1 MLRSKKKK
9 NQKLLSRPRQL
20 ITLSDTKSMFS
31 EQFKTIRTNIMFA
44 MPKQG
49 LKTILVTSSTPGEG
63 KSTNA
68 ANLSVVFAQE
78 GKRVLLVDAD
88 MRKPTMHNTF
98 SIINLYGLSSILE
111 RKCQYDE
118 ALQNTSV
125 EGLYIITSGPI
136 PPNPAELLLS
146 ATMDRFLEEVKQA
159 FDLII
164 FDAPPLL
171 PVADAQIL
179 SNKCDGSLL
188 IISTGDAEKEDV
200 KKAKTL
206 LIASKANIIGVVLNK
221 YKLSKSQYYYEYGDK
236 NN

>member
-9 NQKLLSRPRQL
+9 NKKLLTKPRQL
-20 ITLSDTKSMFS
+20 ITVSDAKSMIS
-31 EQFKTIRTNIMFA
+31 EQFKTVRTNIMFA

-49 LKTILVTSSTPGEG
+49 LKTILVTSSIPGEG

-88 MRKPTMHNTF
+88 MRKPMLHNIF
-98 SIINLYGLSSILE
+98 NISNLFGLSSILE

-118 ALQNTSV
+118 VLQETSV
-125 EGLYIITSGPI
+125 EGLFIITGGPI
-136 PPNPAELLLS
+136 PTNPAELLLS
-146 ATMDRFLEEVKQA
+146 STMDRFLEEVNHK

-164 FDAPPLL
+164 FDTPPLL

-188 IISTGDAEKEDV
+188 IVSAGVVEKAEVRKS
-200 KKAKTL
+200 KTL
-206 LIASKANIIGVVLNK
+206 LTASKANIIGVVLNK
-221 YKLSKSQYYYEYGDK
+221 YRMPKSQYYYQYTD
-236 NN
+236 N

>member
-9 NQKLLSRPRQL
+9 NQKLLTKPGQL
-20 ITLSDTKSMFS
+20 ITVSDAKSMIS

-44 MPKQG
+44 KPKQG
-49 LKTILVTSSTPGEG
+49 LKTILVTSSIPGEG

-88 MRKPTMHNTF
+88 MRKPTLHNIF
-98 SIINLYGLSSILE
+98 NVINLLGLSSILE

-118 ALQNTSV
+118 VLQDTSV
-125 EGLYIITSGPI
+125 EGLSIITSGPI
-136 PPNPAELLLS
+136 PTNPAELLLS
-146 ATMDRFLEEVKQA
+146 PTMDRFLEEANQK

-188 IISTGDAEKEDV
+188 IVSSGVVDKEDV
-200 KKAKTL
+200 GKAKTL
-206 LIASKANIIGVVLNK
+206 LTASKANIIGVVLNK
-221 YKLSKSQYYYEYGDK
+221 YRMSKSQYYYQYTD
-236 NN
+236 N